1 MKRKNKGLY
10 VVLIVLI
17 LFGISIGYAVINR
30 TLNITG
36 NSEVKQNTWD
46 LHFDNVKVTSGSVS
60 SDEAPVINNGNLSVN
75 FNFMLNLPGDF
86 YEFTIDVV
94 NRGSIDAMID
104 SIEKTPNL
112 TDEQKKYM
120 SYIIEYENS
129 EQISVNQLV
138 KAGEEVKLKVR
149 VEYRSDV
156 SEADLPTS
164 NITTNLGCSVTF
176 VQADKNAGN
185 VKNNGAK
192 KSAIANGDVDE
203 IGTIVTI
210 GTEQF
215 YTVGTDGDNVK
226 LLAMYNLYVGG
237 DYIDGVWYEYG
248 DEATGMQDANM
259 IGIKSNSNYDRKG
272 VVPFSSVSLGD
283 SSLSYSGSYVEQYTN
298 NYKNIL
304 ETKFGINV
312 VEARSITYDELT
324 SKEIKCTNSC
334 LKTYSWIYSS
344 SYYTQSINYMY
355 RPAGVTSYGALIYTE
370 YYYSYGVRP
379 VIVLS
384 RGDIEFENNLTIA
397 TFGDISKMGTIV
409 RIESEQFYSI
419 GIVDDNV
426 ELLAMYNLNVG
437 NIVYEDGN
445 IIPIVTSVVKQN
457 SKALGFNPDGYPYV
471 GTVEFANDTY
481 KGISYSDYS
490 GSLMEKY
497 INDYVNLFENEFG
510 VTVSNV
516 KFIDMGDILG
526 QEFSGYSNILYMTS
540 YWLRVRSSD
549 EFIYTIK
556 RGGSYN
562 AISYNV
568 NNAYGIRPIMVISK
582 DYF

>member
-1 MKRKNKGLY
+1 MG
-10 VVLIVLI
+10 
-17 LFGISIGYAVINR
+17 F
-30 TLNITG
+30 TF
-36 NSEVKQNTWD
+36 E
-46 LHFDNVKVTSGSVS
+46 NVKVTSGSVS
-60 SDEAPVINNGNLSVN
+60 SDEDPVINNGNLSVN

-104 SIEKTPNL
+104 SIEKTPTL

-149 VEYRSDV
+149 VEYKKDLTES
-156 SEADLPTS
+156 DLPT
-164 NITTNLGCSVTF
+164 TTETLNLGFTLNYVQGDRTGVT
-176 VQADKNAGN
+176 

-192 KSAIANGDVDE
+192 KIAIANGDVDE

-237 DYIDGVWYEYG
+237 DYIDGVWHEYG

-259 IGIKSNSNYDRKG
+259 IGIKLDFDEVRKG
-272 VVPFSSVSLGD
+272 VVPFSSVSLGN

-312 VEARSITYDELT
+312 VEARNITFDELT
-324 SKEIKCTNSC
+324 SREIKCTDGGCSSS
-334 LKTYSWIYSS
+334 YSWIYSS
-344 SYYTQSINYMY
+344 SYYTQSIDEMY
-355 RPAGVTSYGALIYTE
+355 RAAGVTSYGALNYTG
-370 YYYSYGVRP
+370 YYYYYGVRP

-397 TFGDISKMGTIV
+397 TFGDISKIGTIV

-419 GIVDDNV
+419 GIVNDNV

-481 KGISYSDYS
+481 KGIYYNDYS

-497 INDYVNLFENEFG
+497 TNDYVNLFENEFG

-516 KFIDMGDILG
+516 KFINMGDIKG
-526 QEFSGYSNILYMTS
+526 PKFSGHSDILYMTS
-540 YWLRVRSSD
+540 YWLGSKDSEEIVFTVKKGGPSD
-549 EFIYTIK
+549 ST
-556 RGGSYN
+556 
-562 AISYNV
+562 SYNV

-582 DYF
+582 TYFE